1 MNIESIEV
9 DLKLSAIFVLFGKV
23 STTPDLNMST
33 VKQLQA
39 ELATAKTEIN

>member
-9 DLKLSAIFVLFGKV
+9 DFKLSAIFVLFGKV
-23 STTPDLNMST
+23 STTPDLNMPT